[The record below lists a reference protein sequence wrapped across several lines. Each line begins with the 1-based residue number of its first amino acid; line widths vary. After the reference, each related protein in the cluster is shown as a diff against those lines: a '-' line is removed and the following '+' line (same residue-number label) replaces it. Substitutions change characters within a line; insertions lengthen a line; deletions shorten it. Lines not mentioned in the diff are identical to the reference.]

1 MGGTWGGIVWA
12 GFVAG
17 VLAAG
22 VFWLFRTL
30 SLTQLSATG
39 QLGCLFFDDPRLP
52 MAETLGLGLFL
63 ALHATLVAAVY
74 AAVLRALG
82 GAGWGTGV
90 AAGPGH
96 GGGGWGAG
104 VPAGAVHG
112 VLVAAAL
119 PWLARA
125 SRCVRM
131 GRLPPPGRLGL
142 DWGQATPVGLIAG
155 FAVYGGVFGA
165 VLHSLSTRAP

>member
-39 QLGCLFFDDPRLP
+39 QLGCLFLDDPRLP
-52 MAETLGLGLFL
+52 MTETLGFGLFL
-63 ALHATLVAAVY
+63 ALHATLVAA
-74 AAVLRALG
+74 
-82 GAGWGTGV
+82 
-90 AAGPGH
+90 
-96 GGGGWGAG
+96 
-104 VPAGAVHG
+104 
-112 VLVAAAL
+112 AL
-119 PWLARA
+119 PWLAKA

-142 DWGQATPVGLIAG
+142 EWGQATPVALIAG

-165 VLHSLSTRAP
+165 VLHALSTRAP

>member
-30 SLTQLSATG
+30 ALTQLSATG

-52 MAETLGLGLFL
+52 MTETLGFVLFL

-90 AAGPGH
+90 AAG
-96 GGGGWGAG
+96 
-104 VPAGAVHG
+104 AVHG
-112 VLVAAAL
+112 LLVAAAL

-142 DWGQATPVGLIAG
+142 EWGQAPPVALIAG
-155 FAVYGGVFGA
+155 FGVYGGVFGA
-165 VLHSLSTRAP
+165 VLHALSTRAP

>member
-30 SLTQLSATG
+30 ALTQLSATG

-52 MAETLGLGLFL
+52 MTETLGFGLFL
-63 ALHATLVAAVY
+63 ALHATLIAAVY

-82 GAGWGTGV
+82 GAGWGTGM
-90 AAGPGH
+90 A
-96 GGGGWGAG
+96 
-104 VPAGAVHG
+104 AGAVHG
-112 VLVAAAL
+112 LLVAAAL

-142 DWGQATPVGLIAG
+142 DWGQATPVALIAG

-165 VLHSLSTRAP
+165 VLHALSTRAP

>member
-30 SLTQLSATG
+30 ALTRLSATG

-52 MAETLGLGLFL
+52 MTETLGFVLFL

-90 AAGPGH
+90 AAG
-96 GGGGWGAG
+96 
-104 VPAGAVHG
+104 AVHG
-112 VLVAAAL
+112 LLVAAAL

-142 DWGQATPVGLIAG
+142 EWGQATPVALIAG
-155 FAVYGGVFGA
+155 FGVYGGVFGA
-165 VLHSLSTRAP
+165 VLHALSTRAP

>member
-1 MGGTWGGIVWA
+1 MGGTWGGIVGA

-52 MAETLGLGLFL
+52 MAETLGFGLFL
-63 ALHATLVAAVY
+63 ALHATLVAAVF

-82 GAGWGTGV
+82 GAGWGTGM
-90 AAGPGH
+90 AAG
-96 GGGGWGAG
+96 G
-104 VPAGAVHG
+104 VFG

-142 DWGQATPVGLIAG
+142 DWGQATPVALIAG
-155 FAVYGGVFGA
+155 YAVYGGVFGA
-165 VLHSLSTRAP
+165 VLHALSTRAP

>member
-39 QLGCLFFDDPRLP
+39 QLGCLFLDDPRLP
-52 MAETLGLGLFL
+52 MTETARFGLFL

-82 GAGWGTGV
+82 GPGWGTGL
-90 AAGPGH
+90 AAG
-96 GGGGWGAG
+96 G
-104 VPAGAVHG
+104 VHGAV
-112 VLVAAAL
+112 VAGAL
-119 PWLARA
+119 PWLAKA

-142 DWGQATPVGLIAG
+142 GWGQATPVALIAG

-165 VLHSLSTRAP
+165 VLHALSTRAP

>member
-17 VLAAG
+17 ALAAG

-52 MAETLGLGLFL
+52 MAETLGFVLFL

-90 AAGPGH
+90 A
-96 GGGGWGAG
+96 
-104 VPAGAVHG
+104 VGAVHG
-112 VLVAAAL
+112 LLLAAAL

-142 DWGQATPVGLIAG
+142 EWGQATPVALIAG

-165 VLHSLSTRAP
+165 VLHALSTRAP

>member
-30 SLTQLSATG
+30 ALTELSATG

-52 MAETLGLGLFL
+52 MTETLGFGLFL
-63 ALHATLVAAVY
+63 ALHATLVAALY
-74 AAVLRALG
+74 AVVLRLLG
-82 GAGWGTGV
+82 GAGWGAGV
-90 AAGPGH
+90 AV
-96 GGGGWGAG
+96 GG
-104 VPAGAVHG
+104 VHG
-112 VLVAAAL
+112 LLVAAAL

-131 GRLPPPGRLGL
+131 GRLRPPGRLGL
-142 DWGQATPVGLIAG
+142 EWGQATPVALIAG

-165 VLHSLSTRAP
+165 VLHALSTGAP

>member
-52 MAETLGLGLFL
+52 MAETLGFVLFL

-90 AAGPGH
+90 AAG
-96 GGGGWGAG
+96 
-104 VPAGAVHG
+104 AVHG
-112 VLVAAAL
+112 LLLAAAL

-142 DWGQATPVGLIAG
+142 DWGQATPVALIAG

-165 VLHSLSTRAP
+165 VLHALSTRAP

>member
-1 MGGTWGGIVWA
+1 MGVTWGGIVGA

-30 SLTQLSATG
+30 ALTQLSATG

-52 MAETLGLGLFL
+52 MTETLGFGLFL

-74 AAVLRALG
+74 AAVLRLLG
-82 GAGWGTGV
+82 GPGWGTGV
-90 AAGPGH
+90 AAGG
-96 GGGGWGAG
+96 
-104 VPAGAVHG
+104 VHG
-112 VLVAAAL
+112 LLVAAAL

-142 DWGQATPVGLIAG
+142 EWGQATPVALIAG

-165 VLHSLSTRAP
+165 VLHALSTRAP

>member
-12 GFVAG
+12 GFIAG
-17 VLAAG
+17 ALAAG

-30 SLTQLSATG
+30 SLTELNATG
-39 QLGCLFFDDPRLP
+39 QLGCLFLDDPRLP
-52 MAETLGLGLFL
+52 MTETLGFVLFL

-82 GAGWGTGV
+82 GPGWGTGV
-90 AAGPGH
+90 AAGG
-96 GGGGWGAG
+96 
-104 VPAGAVHG
+104 VHG
-112 VLVAAAL
+112 LLVAAAL

-142 DWGQATPVGLIAG
+142 DWGQATPVALIAG

-165 VLHSLSTRAP
+165 VLHALSTRAP